1 MPVPDFQMLMLP
13 VLKALSGGR
22 ETRLSEVRE
31 TVASAERLTAEDLQ
45 ELLSSIDEK
54 GTVPFSRPSGRVM
67 RL

>member
-45 ELLSSIDEK
+45 ELLSY
-54 GTVPFSRPSGRVM
+54 R
-67 RL
+67 